1 MPYIADEQ
9 RAAIAPLFDA
19 LVLAFDDFPADPL
32 VDAVGYAVYRI
43 VDETLGKSG
52 WRYRT
57 LARAVAVFECAAMEI
72 ERRRHVQRFREWYAL
87 SDARIMERA
96 HPKIVPPVDALIAEL
111 KRVLDDQV
119 DGLLNYICTRLSLGV
134 LYSDESAHAL
144 LLACKDLFYDSV
156 VGPYE
161 DSAKAANGDIPEYAT

>member
-9 RAAIAPLFDA
+9 RAAIAPLLDA
-19 LVLAFDDFPADPL
+19 VILAFDDFPADPL

-43 VDETLGKSG
+43 VNETLGKSG

-57 LARAVAVFECAAMEI
+57 LARAVAVFECAALEI
-72 ERRRHVQRFREWYAL
+72 DRRRHVQKTREWYAL
-87 SDARIMERA
+87 RDARNVERA

-134 LYSDESAHAL
+134 LYSNESAYAL
-144 LLACKDLFYDSV
+144 LIACKELFYDSV
-156 VGPYE
+156 VGSYE
-161 DSAKAANGDIPEYAT
+161 DTAKSANGDIPEYAT